1 MTKLK
6 KFLGSFYVMK
16 KLKVQDLISI
26 GVYATVYFFTVFIAT
41 MLMRFTVP
49 VFHSLLVPSMS
60 ALISGTIYLIVV
72 NKIPKFGAITIVGS
86 VMAVFFF
93 AFGYFPLA
101 FLPSFLFPL
110 LADFVQTK
118 TKIADKPKIML
129 SYTIFSFGLTGPILP
144 LWFMRDAYIDSLL
157 AKGKDMT
164 YVNSVFEG
172 VSTASFF
179 VSMIL
184 VVITSFVGLKIG
196 QIIYNKH
203 FAK

>member
-1 MTKLK
+1 
-6 KFLGSFYVMK
+6 MK
-16 KLKVQDLISI
+16 KLKVQDLILI
-26 GVYATVYFFTVFIAT
+26 GIYATVYFFTVFIAT

-60 ALISGTIYLIVV
+60 ALISGTLYIIVV
-72 NKIPKFGAITIVGS
+72 NKVPKFGAITLVGS

-101 FLPSFLFPL
+101 FLPSFIFPL

-118 TKIADKPKIML
+118 TKILDSLKLMV
-129 SYTIFSFGLTGPILP
+129 SYIIFSFGLTGPILP
-144 LWFMRDAYIDSLL
+144 LWFMKDAYSESLL
-157 AKGKDMT
+157 NKGKDMS

-179 VSMIL
+179 VSMLL
-184 VVITSFVGLKIG
+184 VIITSIIGLKIG
-196 QIIYNKH
+196 KIIYTKH

>member
-1 MTKLK
+1 
-6 KFLGSFYVMK
+6 MK

-26 GVYATVYFFTVFIAT
+26 GVYTTVYFFTVFIAT
-41 MLMRFTVP
+41 MLMRLTVP

-60 ALISGTIYLIVV
+60 ALISGTLYIMVA

-118 TKIADKPKIML
+118 TNIAKQPRLLL

-144 LWFMRDAYIDSLL
+144 LWFMKDAYTDSLL

-184 VVITSFVGLKIG
+184 VVITSVIGLKIG
-196 QIIYNKH
+196 QVIYNKH

>member
-1 MTKLK
+1 
-6 KFLGSFYVMK
+6 MK

-49 VFHSLLVPSMS
+49 VFNSLLVPSMS
-60 ALISGTIYLIVV
+60 ALISGTVYLIVA
-72 NKIPKFGAITIVGS
+72 NRIPKFGAITLVGS
-86 VMAVFFF
+86 IMAIFFF

-101 FLPSFLFPL
+101 FLPSFIFPL
-110 LADFVQTK
+110 IADVVQTK
-118 TKIADKPKIML
+118 TSINSSLKLIL

-144 LWFMRDAYIDSLL
+144 LWFMKDAYTESLL
-157 AKGKDMT
+157 ARGKDMT

-179 VSMIL
+179 ISMIL
-184 VVITSFVGLKIG
+184 VVITSLIGLKIG

-203 FAK
+203 FVK

>member
-1 MTKLK
+1 
-6 KFLGSFYVMK
+6 MK
-16 KLKVQDLISI
+16 KLKVQDLILI
-26 GVYATVYFFTVFIAT
+26 GIYATVYFFTVFIAT

-49 VFHSLLVPSMS
+49 VFHSLLIPSMS
-60 ALISGTIYLIVV
+60 ALISGTLYIIVV
-72 NKIPKFGAITIVGS
+72 NKVPKFGAITLVGS

-101 FLPSFLFPL
+101 FLPSFIFPL

-118 TKIADKPKIML
+118 TKILDSLKLMI
-129 SYTIFSFGLTGPILP
+129 SYIIFSFGLTGPILP
-144 LWFMRDAYIDSLL
+144 LWFMKDAYSESLL
-157 AKGKDMT
+157 NKGKDMS

-179 VSMIL
+179 VSMLL
-184 VVITSFVGLKIG
+184 VIITSIIGLKIG
-196 QIIYNKH
+196 KIIYTKH

>member
-1 MTKLK
+1 
-6 KFLGSFYVMK
+6 MK
-16 KLKVQDLISI
+16 KLKVQDLILI
-26 GVYATVYFFTVFIAT
+26 GIYATVYFFTVFIAT

-49 VFHSLLVPSMS
+49 VFHSLLIPSMS
-60 ALISGTIYLIVV
+60 ALISGTLYIIVV
-72 NKIPKFGAITIVGS
+72 NKVPKFGAITLVGS

-101 FLPSFLFPL
+101 FLPSFIFPL

-118 TKIADKPKIML
+118 TKILDSLKLMI
-129 SYTIFSFGLTGPILP
+129 SYIIFSFGLTGPILP
-144 LWFMRDAYIDSLL
+144 LWFMKDAYSESLL
-157 AKGKDMT
+157 NKGKDMS

-179 VSMIL
+179 ISMLL
-184 VVITSFVGLKIG
+184 VIITSIIGLKIG
-196 QIIYNKH
+196 KIIYTKH

>member
-1 MTKLK
+1 
-6 KFLGSFYVMK
+6 MK

-26 GVYATVYFFTVFIAT
+26 GIYATVYFFTVFIAT

-60 ALISGTIYLIVV
+60 ALISGTLYIIVA
-72 NKIPKFGAITIVGS
+72 NKVPKFGAITLVGS

-118 TKIADKPKIML
+118 TKISDSLKLMV

-144 LWFMRDAYIDSLL
+144 LWFMKDAYSESLL
-157 AKGKDMT
+157 NKGKDMS

-179 VSMIL
+179 VSMLL
-184 VVITSFVGLKIG
+184 VIITSIIGLKIG
-196 QIIYNKH
+196 KIIYTKH